1 MNLHQIVKG
10 AINIVN
16 PFINA
21 ILRRSD
27 GIEAGKGASRTPKYK
42 PDEIISIQ
50 LQPLTSDDL
59 RHIDG
64 LNLQGIVK
72 SIHTDGNI
80 YGTLRREAIG
90 GDLIIINGVTWLVI
104 EPIEL
109 WPDWCRLLVRRQDD
123 DQYTDT

>member
-10 AINIVN
+10 AINVVN
-16 PFINA
+16 PFISA

-27 GIEAGKGASRTPKYK
+27 GFESGKGASRTPKYK

-59 RHIDG
+59 RHVDG

-80 YGTLRREAIG
+80 YGALRREQIG
-90 GDLIIINGVTWLVI
+90 GDVIIINGVTWLVI